1 MIQKDK
7 NIEFWFSIGSTYT
20 YLTVRRIRKVI
31 KESNLSI
38 KFQPFNVRTVMLEME
53 NIPFPKSKKI
63 KVDHMWRDIQRRA
76 EFYNMDIPELPISYP
91 LKNMDLANHIALVG
105 IKEGWCLD
113 YLELTYYN
121 WFINKQPAGEE
132 ENLINT
138 FKKLN
143 LDYEV
148 IKNKAN
154 ADDIKNNLIEQTNLA
169 ISKGVFGSPT
179 FITEKEIFWGDDR
192 LEDTIKWQNK

>member
-76 EFYNMDIPELPISYP
+76 EFYNTDIPELPISYP